1 MRSRG
6 GGGGDGDSAAAG
18 ADVGDEEGRSMLRPY
33 GASRNQLDGSVDEG
47 LGLGAGDEGIRRD
60 QEVEAVELAV
70 AGDVGGGLAGEAA
83 LEVGLEAG
91 GGRLVQGLVEVGEEV
106 GAGNLGDLSP
116 LPPLRKQRGGSG
128 SAESVAQEKL
138 CFQVGVLDAGG
149 AQAVPGLVEGVNE
162 RHRRRA

>member
-18 ADVGDEEGRSMLRPY
+18 ADVGEEEGRSMLRPY

-60 QEVEAVELAV
+60 QEVEAVELAG
-70 AGDVGGGLAGEAA
+70 AGGVGGGVGGGGGPGGGAV
-83 LEVGLEAG
+83 EVGREAG
-91 GGRLVQGLVEVGEEV
+91 SGRLVQGLVGVGEE
-106 GAGNLGDLSP
+106 GSAGNLGGLSP

-128 SAESVAQEKL
+128 SA
-138 CFQVGVLDAGG
+138 
-149 AQAVPGLVEGVNE
+149 
-162 RHRRRA
+162 

>member
-1 MRSRG
+1 
-6 GGGGDGDSAAAG
+6 
-18 ADVGDEEGRSMLRPY
+18 MLRPY

-106 GAGNLGDLSP
+106 GAGNLGDR
-116 LPPLRKQRGGSG
+116 PPPPPPPPPPPGGG
-128 SAESVAQEKL
+128 
-138 CFQVGVLDAGG
+138 GGGG
-149 AQAVPGLVEGVNE
+149 AGAEGGGE
-162 RHRRRA
+162 P